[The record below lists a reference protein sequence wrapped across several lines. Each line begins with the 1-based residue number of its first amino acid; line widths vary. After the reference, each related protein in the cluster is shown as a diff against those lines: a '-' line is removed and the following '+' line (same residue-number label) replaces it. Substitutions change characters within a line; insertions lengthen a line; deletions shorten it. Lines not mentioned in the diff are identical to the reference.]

1 MLNTTIYTF
10 HSAHN
15 HSIVAAI
22 QEDGHTLARHALAQA
37 ANDAEKQDGKTRR
50 YYVHNGT
57 GVVAAFMTRGGK
69 ASQILHDDYR
79 RFSDEAVKLRTEA
92 EINA

>member
-1 MLNTTIYTF
+1 MKTTIYTF
-10 HSAHN
+10 HSAHD

-22 QEDGHTLARHALAQA
+22 QYDGHTLARHVLAQA
-37 ANDAEKQDGKTRR
+37 AYDAEQQDGKTRR
-50 YYVHNGT
+50 YYVHNGA

-69 ASQILHDDYR
+69 ADQILHDDYR

-92 EINA
+92 EIDA

>member
-1 MLNTTIYTF
+1 MSATIYTF
-10 HSAHN
+10 HSAYD

-22 QEDGHTLARHALAQA
+22 QEDGHTLARHALGQA

-50 YYVHNGT
+50 YYVHNGV
-57 GVVAAFMTRGGK
+57 GVVAAFITRSGK

-79 RFSDEAVKLRTEA
+79 RFSDEAMKLRAEA